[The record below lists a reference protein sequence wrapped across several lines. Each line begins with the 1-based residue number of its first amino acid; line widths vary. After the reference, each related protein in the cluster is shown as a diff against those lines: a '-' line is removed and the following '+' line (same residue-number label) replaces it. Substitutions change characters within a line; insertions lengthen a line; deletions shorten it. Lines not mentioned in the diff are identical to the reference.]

1 MWKLLK
7 AGLFRLRKSKILY
20 AMIVV
25 TIIVASI
32 KIYVES
38 KDTLP
43 ELEIALID
51 NIGIMSFVIALLIS
65 AFVGDDISER
75 SY

>member
-7 AGLFRLRKSKILY
+7 AGFFRLRKSRILY

-25 TIIVASI
+25 TIIIASI

-38 KDTLP
+38 KDTIP

-51 NIGIMSFVIALLIS
+51 NIGIMAFVIALLIS